1 MTSEP
6 RSVKVTVYQPNVAP
20 VRMSLPVQTI
30 TLGRA
35 SDCTIP
41 IRDKFLSRRH
51 AEISWSDGR
60 WLVRDCGSVNGTVVN
75 GTKLQAP
82 AVLKPGDRIG
92 LGDSEIVF
100 EESASDPPSQLIPID
115 SDSHAKSLA
124 IPMREMIDERG
135 RERVGVLASLAV
147 QFIEDR
153 PMTELFEFILDRVV
167 ALLRPSRAA
176 LALLAADAKSFE
188 FDNVRVRRS
197 DAGDAAD
204 LVISRT
210 LLSEV
215 VEERNVV
222 SFVDT
227 SQDEKLA
234 RADSIIRQN
243 IRSAVCAP
251 LIVGDAV
258 LGVLYLDFLAIRGA
272 ITQEDVRLVG
282 QIARLAGAKL
292 ETTRLREEALAKAK
306 IEEELRTAYTI
317 QSRLLPRELP
327 AIEGYTFCGT
337 NRPCKI
343 VGGDYYDVIVRP
355 DGRIYFIVADVSG
368 KGITAALVMS
378 GLATAFNIFTRS
390 DPSPADLVHELNQTM
405 APKTSPT
412 KFATLVAGVLDPA
425 TGKIEYTNAG
435 HVPPLVVGENGVET
449 LGVTDLVI
457 GLFTGAQYRTQAVTL
472 GSGDSLVLF
481 TDGVTEA
488 ENEREDQLGLPAVA
502 DLLRPR
508 HRSSATE
515 IVGSIE
521 GCVAKFMGDATAG
534 DDVTLLTIS
543 RC

>member
-1 MTSEP
+1 M
-6 RSVKVTVYQPNVAP
+6 KVTVYQPNVAP
-20 VRMSLPVQTI
+20 VRISLPVQTI

-51 AEISWSDGR
+51 AEISFSDGQ
-60 WLVRDCGSVNGTVVN
+60 WLVRDCGSVNGTIVN
-75 GTKLQAP
+75 GTKLVAP
-82 AVLKPGDRIG
+82 AALRPGDRIA
-92 LGDSEIVF
+92 LGDSEVIF
-100 EESASDPPSQLIPID
+100 EESASEPPSQLIPID
-115 SDSHAKSLA
+115 SDSHAKSLV
-124 IPMREMIDERG
+124 IPMRDVIDERG
-135 RERVGVLASLAV
+135 RERTGVLASLAV

-153 PMTELFEFILDRVV
+153 PMTELFEFILDRVM

-176 LALLAADAKSFE
+176 LALLSKDGKA
-188 FDNVRVRRS
+188 FDNTRVRRS
-197 DAGDAAD
+197 DSNDAAD

-210 LLSEV
+210 LLNEV
-215 VEERNVV
+215 VEERSVV

-272 ITQEDVRLVG
+272 ITQEDIHLIA
-282 QIARLAGAKL
+282 QIARLAAAKL
-292 ETTRLREEALAKAK
+292 ETTRLREEAFEKAK
-306 IEEELRTAYTI
+306 IDEELRTAYTI

-327 AIEGYTFCGT
+327 IIEGYTFAGT

-343 VGGDYYDVIVRP
+343 VGGDYFDVIMRP

-390 DPSPADLVHELNQTM
+390 DPTPADLVRDMNQTM
-405 APKTSPT
+405 APKTAPT

-425 TGKIEYTNAG
+425 TGTIEYTNAG
-435 HVPPLVVGENGVET
+435 HVPPLVIGTDGVST
-449 LGVTDLVI
+449 LGQTDLVI
-457 GLFTGAQYRTQAVTL
+457 GLFASAQYRTQKMTL
-472 GSGDSLVLF
+472 SGGDALVLF

-502 DLLRPR
+502 ELLRPC
-508 HRSSATE
+508 HQWHADA
-515 IVGSIE
+515 IVDAIE
-521 GCVAKFMGDATAG
+521 SHVQTFMGEATAN